1 MKAKYFEANSKD
13 IEWLLENVT
22 QYRISKETGVSQ
34 SQLSRLKSGKID
46 IENITFEVAGKLTK
60 YAKKI
65 KKDEEKR

>member
-1 MKAKYFEANSKD
+1 MQANKKD

-22 QYRISKETGVSQ
+22 QYRIAKETGVSQ

-46 IENITFEVAGKLTK
+46 IGNITFEVAGKLTE

-65 KKDEEKR
+65 KK

>member
-34 SQLSRLKSGKID
+34 SQLSRLKSGKIG

-65 KKDEEKR
+65 KKDEEKC

>member
-13 IEWLLENVT
+13 IEWLLENIT

-34 SQLSRLKSGKID
+34 SQLSRLKSGKIG

-65 KKDEEKR
+65 NKAEEKR